1 MKQFVCQ
8 SKAISDQPS
17 AARLQGGRKKVK
29 GSRKLLDLKIDI
41 GGEVKR
47 AVAGIAEFY
56 NPEDLNGK
64 LVIVVTNLQPK
75 KIFGIESEVMIL
87 AAFTGENL
95 AILQPDKEI
104 PPGTQVT

>member
-1 MKQFVCQ
+1 MEKVSFEEFKRLDIRVGR
-8 SKAISDQPS
+8 IVS
-17 AARLQGGRKKVK
+17 AEKVK
-29 GSRKLLDLKIDI
+29 GSKKLLDLKIDI

>member
-1 MKQFVCQ
+1 MERVSFEEFKRLDIRVGR
-8 SKAISDQPS
+8 IVS
-17 AARLQGGRKKVK
+17 AEKVK